1 MGLSSPEALRSLGI
15 DSAKDIINIISQFTI
30 NTFTLTSPHLNAI
43 GITICP
49 LAALINHS
57 CAPNAVIVF
66 PNSSQGR
73 YPTLQVICIRP
84 INPGDEIVAA
94 YVDITLPKGIR
105 QKFLKET
112 YAFDCKCTECIKELA
127 LDPRDCLFC
136 LECREGL
143 ISTRKAQACSKCG
156 KLGSLPDDVE
166 AKLRLGNEGLEKA
179 EKVQW
184 ENPAYALSL
193 TMNLMGLVSPLS
205 PPTSHPRLALMRLLQ
220 TLSIE
225 SMSTKESDTS
235 TSVDDVI
242 RLSAQVVAALM
253 DLLSRGHPI
262 RGLAIATLGR
272 LLCVDEPEL
281 PSDASIEQPFPP
293 RGYQRLVLA
302 KSTLLRAVEE
312 LEIGFG
318 PGGGTLGTETRQMLE
333 NTDRELAIF
342 ERGVRNAKESLK
354 QTGP

>member
-1 MGLSSPEALRSLGI
+1 
-15 DSAKDIINIISQFTI
+15 
-30 NTFTLTSPHLNAI
+30 
-43 GITICP
+43 
-49 LAALINHS
+49 
-57 CAPNAVIVF
+57 
-66 PNSSQGR
+66 
-73 YPTLQVICIRP
+73 
-84 INPGDEIVAA
+84 
-94 YVDITLPKGIR
+94 
-105 QKFLKET
+105 
-112 YAFDCKCTECIKELA
+112 
-127 LDPRDCLFC
+127 
-136 LECREGL
+136 
-143 ISTRKAQACSKCG
+143 
-156 KLGSLPDDVE
+156 
-166 AKLRLGNEGLEKA
+166 
-179 EKVQW
+179 
-184 ENPAYALSL
+184 
-193 TMNLMGLVSPLS
+193 MNLMGLVSPLS

-225 SMSTKESDTS
+225 SMSMSTKESDTS

-281 PSDASIEQPFPP
+281 PSGASIEQPFPP

-333 NTDRELAIF
+333 NADRELAIF